1 MARPP
6 PSMPLR
12 VVVDSNVII
21 SAIHV
26 GGNPG
31 TVIDLGRRGTIDLY
45 VSPFILDE
53 VAAALAGS
61 KFRWVRGR
69 IAVAIAALPARAIDP
84 GPPNLSVVS
93 DAPDNR
99 ILECA
104 VAARAQYLV
113 TGDRE
118 LLTLGTYRRLHICTP
133 RDFLGRVL
141 PS

>member
-1 MARPP
+1 
-6 PSMPLR
+6 MPLR
-12 VVVDSNVII
+12 VVADSNVII
-21 SAIHV
+21 SALHV

-45 VSPFILDE
+45 VSPFILNE
-53 VAAALAGS
+53 VSAALAGP

-69 IAVAIAALPARAIDP
+69 ITVAIAALPVRVIDP
-84 GPPNLSVVS
+84 GPARLSAVP

-118 LLTLGTYRRLHICTP
+118 LLALGSYRRLHICTP

-141 PS
+141 PP

>member
-1 MARPP
+1 
-6 PSMPLR
+6 MPLR

-21 SAIHV
+21 SALHL

-31 TVIDLGRRGTIDLY
+31 AVIDLGRRGTIDLY
-45 VSPFILDE
+45 VSPFILNE
-53 VAAALAGS
+53 VAAALAGP
-61 KFRWVRGR
+61 KFRWVHGR
-69 IAVAIAALPARAIDP
+69 IAVAIAALPARVIDAGAP
-84 GPPNLSVVS
+84 RLSVVP
-93 DAPDNR
+93 DVADNR

-118 LLTLGTYRRLHICTP
+118 LLALGSHRRLRICTP
-133 RDFLGRVL
+133 RDFLVRVS